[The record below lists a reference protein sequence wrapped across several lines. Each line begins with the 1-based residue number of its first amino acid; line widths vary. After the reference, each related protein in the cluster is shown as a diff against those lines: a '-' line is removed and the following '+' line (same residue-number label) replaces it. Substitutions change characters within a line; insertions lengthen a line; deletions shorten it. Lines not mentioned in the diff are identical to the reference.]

1 LIVDVILARFIA
13 PGSTATAIGVVADGT
28 VTPLRDS
35 EPAGAAALGVVPLL
49 QAPPAAGEL
58 ADVRY
63 ALEEV
68 QLLTPVPQPSKIIGV
83 GLNYGLH
90 AQETGTDAPE
100 YPELFAKLANALSG
114 PGSSIEVADPQD
126 GVDYEGELV
135 AIVARRVHGE
145 LTPQQA
151 LAAIGGYTIA
161 NDVSARSWQ
170 FRGSQWM
177 LGKSFDGYCPV
188 GPWAVTADAVPDVQ
202 DLRICTRLNGAVVQE
217 ASTAEML
224 FTVAEIVR
232 YVAQVATLEP
242 GDLILTGTPDGV
254 GIAQKPPRYLTPGDV
269 VEVEVERIG
278 TLANEVVG
286 AG

>member
-1 LIVDVILARFIA
+1 MILARFIA

-28 VTPLRDS
+28 VTPLRGS

-49 QAPPAAGEL
+49 HAPPAAGEL

-63 ALEEV
+63 ALAEV

-90 AQETGTDAPE
+90 AQETGVDAPE

-114 PGSSIEVADPQD
+114 PGSPIEVADPQD

-269 VEVEVERIG
+269 VEVEIERIG
-278 TLANEVVG
+278 KLVNEVVG